1 MLTPCV
7 KPVTA
12 GKKIANS
19 GQKEMSTAS
28 GPGVRLTRSSPGSQA
43 AYAPTK
49 NEASAAARIAM
60 MTNWNRVARSEPA

>member
-12 GKKIANS
+12 GKKIANN
-19 GQKEMSTAS
+19 GQKEISAAA
-28 GPGVRLTRSSPGSQA
+28 GPGVRLARSIPGSQA

-60 MTNWNRVARSEPA
+60 MTYWNRVARSAPA